1 MCSTSNHHLS
11 EVLWIPKMHQNATYL
26 PSHAVRFAVMLSS
39 VVSESQTIFLGH
51 MILCAST
58 QVFQGAELEISGL
71 VSWQLMPALMF
82 YIPATNGLSQTL
94 VPRDSAVS
102 AWCSWAHLNDHLVL
116 WGSMDGQL
124 ENPPVSSM
132 MFPLHQQIVHS
143 FGQVQAIFPGVKNR
157 TWNSTPVYPRLY
169 QNVAHFVN
177 NIISRMSSILRQT
190 HINASIWICP
200 SCGFDVAS
208 CVQFSILV

>member
-1 MCSTSNHHLS
+1 
-11 EVLWIPKMHQNATYL
+11 
-26 PSHAVRFAVMLSS
+26 
-39 VVSESQTIFLGH
+39 

-94 VPRDSAVS
+94 FPRDSAVS
-102 AWCSWAHLNDHLVL
+102 AMQLSPSEWPWKNIGDLWMVSLKILQLVL
-116 WGSMDGQL
+116 WCSTSLAKFKPFSPGSKTEFGTAPQFIPDFIKML
-124 ENPPVSSM
+124 PILYIM
-132 MFPLHQQIVHS
+132 S
-143 FGQVQAIFPGVKNR
+143 F
-157 TWNSTPVYPRLY
+157 LD
-169 QNVAHFVN
+169 
-177 NIISRMSSILRQT
+177 ISRMSSILRQT

-200 SCGFDVAS
+200 WCGFDVAS